1 MTNKKKK
8 PSASG
13 TARMTIQRDK
23 RGTMAVRGTIA
34 ERSVAIARR
43 KNPRP

>member
-13 TARMTIQRDK
+13 MARMTIQRDM
-23 RGTMAVRGTIA
+23 RGTMAVRGKIA
-34 ERSVAIARR
+34 VRSVAMARR

>member
-13 TARMTIQRDK
+13 MERIIIQRDK
-23 RGTMAVRGTIA
+23 RGTMAVRGRIA
-34 ERSVAIARR
+34 ERRVAMARR